1 MITMVFRMIAIVRSM
16 ADSETNRIRIALL
29 ILSALALAG
38 CWPEDRVVEAKAAD
52 QCFDIFEA
60 PQVPVSKILLNKC
73 TGETWVISIQ
83 NYPLEKGETV
93 PGRSYQ
99 WHPMSRFIS
108 ENSYSG
114 R

>member
-1 MITMVFRMIAIVRSM
+1 MTMMACRMIAIVRSM

-73 TGETWVISIQ
+73 TGETWVCLLYTS
-83 NYPLEKGETV
+83 PS
-93 PGRSYQ
+93 PRD
-99 WHPMSRFIS
+99 
-108 ENSYSG
+108 
-114 R
+114 